1 MTTVAPVDLRS
12 RVRLRVPAHWALWAL
27 CAGTFAIY
35 SIVTLQRHRQFGTA
49 GYDLGIFD
57 QAVRRYAHFEA
68 PIVPL
73 KGVGYNIFGDHF
85 HPIIALGAPLYWL
98 WDNPQTLLLLQ
109 AALVAASV
117 PVVYR
122 FARRRTSNGAALVI
136 CFTYAAGW
144 PFQTLVNFSFHE
156 VAWGVPVLA
165 LAIDALDRADDRQ
178 LVIFAGLLLLV
189 REDMGILVVLLG
201 VLRALRRPRL
211 CSPRRLDLQS
221 ARRPRR
227 LRGGVGV
234 GLGLVVAGVL
244 AYELATAVILPHFAP
259 NGQFAYWQY
268 TETLGPNL
276 GSAVRNA
283 VIHPWHVVR
292 LFFTPWTKTHTL
304 ALLVLPLLL
313 LPFRSRYAILALPLL
328 AQRFF
333 EPPARSTLWG
343 PGFHYNALPWV
354 ILVLAMID
362 GAARLGVW
370 SRPRLRATVLV
381 LLAVLPLAVIAF
393 QPDSAILRRMVNG
406 KLFTTTEHMRAQQA
420 VVNRIPRN
428 VCVEADDRLAG
439 HLTYR
444 DYVTLPPMQHHTAD
458 FVAIDLTPPDV
469 GNYGPRPAAA
479 LTDAEEAGYLPIFE
493 RDSVVLLLSP
503 SFTGPS
509 SRCGPLGTGH
519 PGAAG

>member
-12 RVRLRVPAHWALWAL
+12 RVRVRVPAHWALWAL
-27 CAGTFAIY
+27 SVGTFAIY
-35 SIVTLQRHRQFGTA
+35 SIVALQRHRQFGTA

-122 FARRRTSNGAALVI
+122 FARRRTSNGAALII

-156 VAWGVPVLA
+156 VAWGVPILA

-201 VLRALRRPRL
+201 ILRALQRPR
-211 CSPRRLDLQS
+211 Q
-221 ARRPRR
+221 

-234 GLGLVVAGVL
+234 GLGLVAAGVL
-244 AYELATAVILPHFAP
+244 VYELATAVILPHFAP

-292 LFFTPWTKTHTL
+292 LFFTPWTKTRTL

-370 SRPRLRATVLV
+370 SRPRVRATVLV

-393 QPDSAILRRMVNG
+393 QPDSATLRRMVNG

-420 VVNRIPRN
+420 VCEPDPAECLCGGGRPAGRPPDLPGLRHAAADAAPHGGLRRDRPDPAGRGQLWPPACRGARGRRGGRIP
-428 VCVEADDRLAG
+428 ADLRARLG
-439 HLTYR
+439 R
-444 DYVTLPPMQHHTAD
+444 V
-458 FVAIDLTPPDV
+458 
-469 GNYGPRPAAA
+469 AA
-479 LTDAEEAGYLPIFE
+479 LAVVH
-493 RDSVVLLLSP
+493 RSVVP
-503 SFTGPS
+503 V
-509 SRCGPLGTGH
+509 R
-519 PGAAG
+519 AARHRPPRRRGLI